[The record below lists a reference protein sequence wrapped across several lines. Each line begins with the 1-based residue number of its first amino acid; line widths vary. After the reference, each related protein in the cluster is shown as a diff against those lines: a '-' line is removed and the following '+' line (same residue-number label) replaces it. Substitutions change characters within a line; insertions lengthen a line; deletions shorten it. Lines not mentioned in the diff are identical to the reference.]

1 MAQTRPVSPEL
12 RARTERLQERTFEFA
27 KRVLN
32 LCPKQFADEPSR
44 VIWRQL
50 VRSASA
56 ASGIL
61 EEADEASS
69 DDESIYKMKSVLRE
83 TKESRRWLKF
93 IAACALQQHQQL
105 AVLPDE
111 ARQLCAIF
119 ATIVRNTEDRVE
131 REKADRD
138 RKRTE
143 RGGAGK
149 QPAGGAR

>member
-1 MAQTRPVSPEL
+1 MAQTRTVSPEL

-32 LCPKQFADEPSR
+32 LCPKRFADEPSR

-50 VRSASA
+50 VRSAPA

-69 DDESIYKMKSVLRE
+69 DDEFIYKMKSVLRE

-93 IAACALQQHQQL
+93 IAACELQQYRQL
-105 AVLPDE
+105 AALPDE

-119 ATIVRNTEDRVE
+119 ATIVRNTEDRLE
-131 REKADRD
+131 REKAERD
-138 RKRTE
+138 RQKSVR
-143 RGGAGK
+143 GAGK
-149 QPAGGAR
+149 RPLAGAR